1 MKSAAV
7 VLFLSALLLPLMEV
21 RDFVR
26 EGPQSGGDLN
36 YLFSLRLEDDHGVVD
51 ALVSG
56 KNASCLL
63 PGLPS
68 PSVFRDSES
77 IRGKVEQTLVSLESN
92 GAVAVPLRLR
102 SYVKTMPGVSRG
114 TANTGSSLCKR
125 FSIIAPSSLKG
136 N

>member
-1 MKSAAV
+1 M
-7 VLFLSALLLPLMEV
+7 
-21 RDFVR
+21 RQ
-26 EGPQSGGDLN
+26 GPQPGGDLN

-56 KNASCLL
+56 TNASCLL

-68 PSVFRDSES
+68 PSEFRDNES
-77 IRGKVEQTLVSLESN
+77 VRKKVEQTLVSLESK

-102 SYVKTMPGVSRG
+102 SYVKTMPGWSRG
-114 TANTGSSLCKR
+114 TGSTGSSTFKR

-136 N
+136 D